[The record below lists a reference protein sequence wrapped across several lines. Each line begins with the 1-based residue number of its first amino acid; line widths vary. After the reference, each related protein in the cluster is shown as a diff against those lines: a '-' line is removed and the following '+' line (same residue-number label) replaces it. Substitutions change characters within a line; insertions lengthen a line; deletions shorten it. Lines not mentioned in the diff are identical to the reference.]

1 MVFVTFR
8 FEDGTNPEAVQLQ
21 PDTIYRIGRKRE
33 LEFHSDDES
42 LELAHATIALI
53 AGGIVRIAAVA
64 GKVIVNGSETEIQ
77 SISNSDIVNCLVDL
91 KFGNVK
97 AKLSFKEDKH
107 DEAAHD
113 SSGFEEE
120 TKDKSVDTTGDSF
133 IIPETMPP
141 PKEVC
146 FDDDKE
152 LEKIQNRTV
161 NKTSDSLVI
170 PESMPPSANTTF
182 DCDSFNI
189 PETQAVPLHRQ
200 SRGPEVSK
208 VSFDDDDFLIP
219 ETQEVLPQNPRPDLD
234 HKTNVVDDDSSE
246 LGSQIRIC
254 TQEFN
259 EFDEDAIDDF
269 DSSLLLGDVAITVL
283 GKGALKQPADNAA
296 VDQEVSALNWSATNT
311 KYSAE
316 ACLTPE
322 LSAAGIPLD
331 DVPCTPDLFDFINNE
346 ANQSSNSPPHELIN
360 VTADVHRN
368 SVCRAEKSA
377 VNSIETP
384 DNTPGEANDNNDDFI
399 ETQAFPMRKLIANDD
414 DVATQAFNRNASWSD
429 NDDFIATQVFPKR
442 TSLANT
448 NLEDNI
454 ATQAFIRDPE
464 VSKTKSKETD
474 GNNSNTSS
482 AFLAPQPKSTVNNS
496 ENFNNSNTSS
506 PFKAPLAKS
515 AVNDIANNSEDL
527 IATQVFFKQP
537 RVSETITKESTNSSI
552 NINDDMQE
560 TQLFIP
566 PKTADPNSS
575 RLNISDCLSIGDELD
590 HELKEFI
597 ALKSLPSSSEDEDFQ
612 FANSKCNTEKKEQN
626 EISKEVAN
634 QSATTFSRK
643 RLAVK
648 VRDMSKSSTPITVES
663 NDEKTP
669 LATTKQHRKRSST
682 TNTKLTSPPKKQR
695 SEENE
700 TLEYA
705 DEKTPLS
712 SKMSRQAKSKSEAIV
727 DQTASARSESDAKAR
742 LRKVKSNEKLDQA
755 PSVRSESET
764 KKGRPKRLKTTDEI
778 LHEKLDQAAS
788 VRSASETKKGRP
800 KKLKSNDVILHET
813 KDQAVSVRSESD
825 TKRGRPSKLKT
836 NDEVLHETKDQAAS
850 VRSASETRGQR
861 SKKSRNTDESVPEKL
876 DEAASSRLTS
886 TAKTL
891 HGKTSAN
898 NISKSR
904 SEKSEIIQPIDQVAP
919 PKRSKRLAS
928 LRTDSQLSEAAGS
941 SNESTKETDVP
952 PEKKVKKSK
961 IESSSMPAS
970 ETEVSSRSKSKKKT
984 GKSESEPIF
993 SDKAIASSSTPI
1005 AKSRDVAEKSTTA
1018 TKVASKLDAA
1028 RKPDGNT
1035 EVPSRSKSTKTTGK
1049 SDKVAKAEKAA
1060 PIAKA
1065 KDVAKTNPKDE
1076 EESATTLNNS
1086 RRKNNQQDYLQ
1097 DINKYIMKIKRSGRK
1112 IQLSLSMCN
1121 YAELRQILYFL
1132 RNEFDVTDDPRCC
1145 DVLLMDRG
1153 ERTYKFL
1160 IGIAS
1165 NRPILSS
1172 CWLHDIKENRSL
1184 AVKSNHIFKDYK
1196 FMELFKFNPLAVL
1209 EPTNLLKGFNFMLGT
1224 DIQPNAK
1231 DMQAIIECA
1240 GGTVHRKAPPIASN
1254 VRLYVVASQKDK
1266 HMWQLLRNYT
1276 NLEYIK
1282 TEGVMQALVQHK
1294 PELLDEHK
1302 LIRL

>member
-21 PDTIYRIGRKRE
+21 PDTIYRIGRKQE

-107 DEAAHD
+107 DEAV
-113 SSGFEEE
+113 SIQ
-120 TKDKSVDTTGDSF
+120 DK
-133 IIPETMPP
+133 
-141 PKEVC
+141 
-146 FDDDKE
+146 
-152 LEKIQNRTV
+152 TV
-161 NKTSDSLVI
+161 NKTGDSLVI

-208 VSFDDDDFLIP
+208 VSLDDDDFLIP
-219 ETQEVLPQNPRPDLD
+219 ETQEVLPQQNLRPDLE
-234 HKTNVVDDDSSE
+234 HKTNVVVDDDSSE

-283 GKGALKQPADNAA
+283 GKGGLKQPADNAA

-311 KYSAE
+311 KYSAVNSTKLDEEHARNE

-384 DNTPGEANDNNDDFI
+384 DNTPGEANDNNEDFI

-414 DVATQAFNRNASWSD
+414 DVATQAFNRNASWND

-442 TSLANT
+442 TSLANS

-464 VSKTKSKETD
+464 VSKTKPKEAD

-482 AFLAPQPKSTVNNS
+482 AFLVPLPKSAVNNS

-506 PFKAPLAKS
+506 PFKAPLAKP

-552 NINDDMQE
+552 NNNDDMQE

-566 PKTADPNSS
+566 PKTA
-575 RLNISDCLSIGDELD
+575 
-590 HELKEFI
+590 
-597 ALKSLPSSSEDEDFQ
+597 
-612 FANSKCNTEKKEQN
+612 
-626 EISKEVAN
+626 
-634 QSATTFSRK
+634 
-643 RLAVK
+643 
-648 VRDMSKSSTPITVES
+648 
-663 NDEKTP
+663 
-669 LATTKQHRKRSST
+669 
-682 TNTKLTSPPKKQR
+682 
-695 SEENE
+695 ENE

-727 DQTASARSESDAKAR
+727 DQTASARSESDAKTR
-742 LRKVKSNEKLDQA
+742 SRKVKSNEKLDQA

-764 KKGRPKRLKTTDEI
+764 KKGRSRRLKTTDEI

-788 VRSASETKKGRP
+788 GRSASEIKRGRP
-800 KKLKSNDVILHET
+800 KKLKTNDVILHET
-813 KDQAVSVRSESD
+813 KDQAASVRSESD
-825 TKRGRPSKLKT
+825 TKRGRPSKFKT
-836 NDEVLHETKDQAAS
+836 NDVSLHETKNQEVS
-850 VRSASETRGQR
+850 VLSASEVKGQR
-861 SKKSRNTDESVPEKL
+861 SKKSRSTDECVPEKV
-876 DEAASSRLTS
+876 DQAASSRS
-886 TAKTL
+886 T
-891 HGKTSAN
+891 
-898 NISKSR
+898 SKSR

-928 LRTDSQLSEAAGS
+928 LKTDSQSSEAAGTS
-941 SNESTKETDVP
+941 KESTKETDVP

-961 IESSSMPAS
+961 IE
-970 ETEVSSRSKSKKKT
+970 
-984 GKSESEPIF
+984 
-993 SDKAIASSSTPI
+993 
-1005 AKSRDVAEKSTTA
+1005 
-1018 TKVASKLDAA
+1018 
-1028 RKPDGNT
+1028 N
-1035 EVPSRSKSTKTTGK
+1035 
-1049 SDKVAKAEKAA
+1049 
-1060 PIAKA
+1060 
-1065 KDVAKTNPKDE
+1065 
-1076 EESATTLNNS
+1076 
-1086 RRKNNQQDYLQ
+1086 
-1097 DINKYIMKIKRSGRK
+1097 INKYIMKIKRSGRK

-1121 YAELRQILYFL
+1121 YAELRQILHSL
-1132 RNEFDVTDDPRCC
+1132 RNEFEVTDDPRCC

-1184 AVKSNHIFKDYK
+1184 AVKANHIFKDYK

-1231 DMQAIIECA
+1231 DMQGGLNTDSLESKMELKVHSFSFAAIIECA

-1282 TEGVMQALVQHK
+1282 TEGVMQALVQHR

>member
-64 GKVIVNGSETEIQ
+64 GKVFVNGSETEIQ

-146 FDDDKE
+146 FADDKE
-152 LEKIQNRTV
+152 LEIQDRTV

-170 PESMPPSANTTF
+170 PESMPPSANTTY

-200 SRGPEVSK
+200 SKGPEVSK

-219 ETQEVLPQNPRPDLD
+219 ETQEVLPQQNLRPDLE
-234 HKTNVVDDDSSE
+234 HKTNVVVDDDSSE

-283 GKGALKQPADNAA
+283 GKGGLKQPADNAA

-311 KYSAE
+311 KYSAVNSTKLDEEHARNE

-384 DNTPGEANDNNDDFI
+384 DNTPGEGKDDNEDFI

-414 DVATQAFNRNASWSD
+414 DVATQAFNRNASWND

-442 TSLANT
+442 TSLMKT

-464 VSKTKSKETD
+464 VSKTKPKETD

-482 AFLAPQPKSTVNNS
+482 AFLVPLPKSTVNNS

-506 PFKAPLAKS
+506 PFKAPLAKP

-552 NINDDMQE
+552 NNNDDMQE

-643 RLAVK
+643 RLAVN
-648 VRDMSKSSTPITVES
+648 VRNMSKSSTPITVES

-669 LATTKQHRKRSST
+669 LATTKQNRKRSST
-682 TNTKLTSPPKKQR
+682 SNTKLTSPPKKQR

-712 SKMSRQAKSKSEAIV
+712 SKMSRQANSKSEAIV
-727 DQTASARSESDAKAR
+727 DQTASARSESDTKTR
-742 LRKVKSNEKLDQA
+742 SRKVKSNEKLDQA

-764 KKGRPKRLKTTDEI
+764 KKGRSRRLKTTDEI

-788 VRSASETKKGRP
+788 GRSASETKRGRP
-800 KKLKSNDVILHET
+800 KKLKTNDVILHET
-813 KDQAVSVRSESD
+813 KDQAASVRSESD

-836 NDEVLHETKDQAAS
+836 NDVSLHETKNQEVS
-850 VRSASETRGQR
+850 VLSASEAKGQR
-861 SKKSRNTDESVPEKL
+861 SKKPRSTDECVPEKV
-876 DEAASSRLTS
+876 DQAASSRS
-886 TAKTL
+886 T
-891 HGKTSAN
+891 
-898 NISKSR
+898 SKSR

-928 LRTDSQLSEAAGS
+928 LKTDSQSSEAAGTS
-941 SNESTKETDVP
+941 KESTKETDVP

-1005 AKSRDVAEKSTTA
+1005 AKSRDVAEKLTTA
-1018 TKVASKLDAA
+1018 SKAASKLDVAS
-1028 RKPDGNT
+1028 KPDGNT
-1035 EVPSRSKSTKTTGK
+1035 EVPSRSKSSKTTGK
-1049 SDKVAKAEKAA
+1049 LDKVAKAEKGI

-1065 KDVAKTNPKDE
+1065 KDVAKTNHKDE
-1076 EESATTLNNS
+1076 EESATNNS
-1086 RRKNNQQDYLQ
+1086 RRKNNQQDPLQ

-1121 YAELRQILYFL
+1121 YAELRQILHSL
-1132 RNEFDVTDDPRCC
+1132 RNEFEVTDDPRCC

-1254 VRLYVVASQKDK
+1254 VRLYAVASQKDK